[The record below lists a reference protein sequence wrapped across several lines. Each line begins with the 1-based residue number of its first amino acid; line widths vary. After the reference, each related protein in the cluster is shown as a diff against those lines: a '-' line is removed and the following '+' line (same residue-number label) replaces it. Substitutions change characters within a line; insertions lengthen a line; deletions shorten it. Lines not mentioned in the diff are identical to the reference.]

1 MKCFEFTR
9 YLDFSITVL
18 DKMRN
23 FKKKLRKFAFEMY
36 GANLSIDLHK
46 RSRISADDT
55 NQRNSELEILQL
67 SAVDDPGDRRQ
78 EAARGSFQRPK
89 L

>member
-1 MKCFEFTR
+1 MF
-9 YLDFSITVL
+9 
-18 DKMRN
+18 
-23 FKKKLRKFAFEMY
+23 
-36 GANLSIDLHK
+36 GANLSIDLHVHK

-55 NQRNSELEILQL
+55 NQRNSEFEIRL
-67 SAVDDPGDRRQ
+67 SAVDDLGDHRQ

>member
-1 MKCFEFTR
+1 MF
-9 YLDFSITVL
+9 
-18 DKMRN
+18 
-23 FKKKLRKFAFEMY
+23 

-55 NQRNSELEILQL
+55 NQRNSELEIRL

-78 EAARGSFQRPK
+78 EAARGSFQRPT

>member
-1 MKCFEFTR
+1 MLR
-9 YLDFSITVL
+9 SL
-18 DKMRN
+18 R
-23 FKKKLRKFAFEMY
+23 LRKFTFEMF

-55 NQRNSELEILQL
+55 NQRNSEFEIRL
-67 SAVDDPGDRRQ
+67 SAEDDPGDHRQ

>member
-23 FKKKLRKFAFEMY
+23 VKKKKLRKFAFEMY

-55 NQRNSELEILQL
+55 NQRNSELKFFNFLQ
-67 SAVDDPGDRRQ
+67 
-78 EAARGSFQRPK
+78 
-89 L
+89 

>member
-1 MKCFEFTR
+1 
-9 YLDFSITVL
+9 
-18 DKMRN
+18 
-23 FKKKLRKFAFEMY
+23 MY

-46 RSRISADDT
+46 RSRISAHDT
-55 NQRNSELEILQL
+55 NQRNSELEIRL

-78 EAARGSFQRPK
+78 EAARESFQRPK

>member
-23 FKKKLRKFAFEMY
+23 VKKKLRKFAFEIY
-36 GANLSIDLHK
+36 GANLSIADLHDDVMRALHSGSCSQTLGSSNYGGK
-46 RSRISADDT
+46 RS
-55 NQRNSELEILQL
+55 
-67 SAVDDPGDRRQ
+67 VRRCQ
-78 EAARGSFQRPK
+78 
-89 L
+89 

>member
-1 MKCFEFTR
+1 MF
-9 YLDFSITVL
+9 
-18 DKMRN
+18 
-23 FKKKLRKFAFEMY
+23 

-55 NQRNSELEILQL
+55 NQRNSEFEIRL